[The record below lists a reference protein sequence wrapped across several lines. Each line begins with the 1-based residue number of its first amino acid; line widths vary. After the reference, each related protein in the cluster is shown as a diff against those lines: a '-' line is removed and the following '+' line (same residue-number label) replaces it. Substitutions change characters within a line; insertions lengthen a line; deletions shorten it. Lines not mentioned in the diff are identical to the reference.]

1 MGKSVAPLTRI
12 ETVEQAKSFADYL
25 RDQKRTEI
33 VAVMSTAV
41 RETNTRLDAGA
52 AAFKLADL
60 GVRSYVILT
69 GAPTQELSK
78 QIGREQ
84 ALYGGAVRVYPTGTE
99 WMKNPYVSPLRLG
112 MPGADGRDLT
122 RFLVDAATKLAS
134 SRPDE
139 QHEYRSPANGTGN
152 SVGAALSAAM
162 EKAAQERGEAT
173 AKSAGAAST
182 PAPSGQSRTA
192 PQPRSAAPEK
202 VAAAPK
208 PSAAAI
214 AATPAVLDSES
225 AEPEPQ
231 TSVTVPTLPVP
242 PVGAARPLPEP
253 LSVDVARRG
262 FEAVVEDLA
271 RAHREHDALAERMRD
286 EIAAVT
292 ERGNAHLRLV
302 VERMAAEHADELAAM
317 DARLRSQAARHAA
330 AVADAEERAAKAEA
344 AAADRT
350 RDVESLTSDL
360 RAAEALARTLARSLQ
375 EAEGNVTRAES
386 AANDSAIAIPED
398 LFEDPDQAV
407 RHGIQLAWVQ
417 RIPAADKAAWP
428 LPEYRTSDRFA
439 ASVLALSQGHRV
451 KALRAVVDVLTGMGN
466 SVSARAIHPLRA
478 SEAPTAPPVTDPST
492 GAVCMRAAIET
503 RTASARRLHFWKHPD
518 GTIEL
523 IRIVLHDDMQP

>member
-60 GVRSYVILT
+60 GVRCYVILT
-69 GAPTQELSK
+69 GPPTQELSK

-99 WMKNPYVSPLRLG
+99 WLKNPYVSPLRLG
-112 MPGADGRDLT
+112 MPGADGQVLT
-122 RFLVDAATKLAS
+122 RFLVDEATKLAS

-139 QHEYRSPANGTGN
+139 QHEYRSPSNGTGN
-152 SVGAALSAAM
+152 SVGAALSVAM
-162 EKAAQERGEAT
+162 EKAARERGEVAAESAAT
-173 AKSAGAAST
+173 TSKPAAGVRPKVAPPRPRGAA
-182 PAPSGQSRTA
+182 PK
-192 PQPRSAAPEK
+192 K
-202 VAAAPK
+202 VAATPRASAAVAAPP
-208 PSAAAI
+208 PSA
-214 AATPAVLDSES
+214 LD
-225 AEPEPQ
+225 PEPD
-231 TSVTVPTLPVP
+231 SLVTVPVLPVP
-242 PVGAARPLPEP
+242 PVGSASPLPEP

-302 VERMAAEHADELAAM
+302 VERMAAEHAEELAAV

-330 AVADAEERAAKAEA
+330 TVADAEERAAKAEA
-344 AAADRT
+344 AAADRA
-350 RDVESLTSDL
+350 REVESLTSDL

-398 LFEDPDQAV
+398 LFEDADQAV